1 MGIFDYFSKSPEKML
16 GDYFDKSI
24 MAAAKGVENPMI
36 AGVVVYHAI
45 AKTYD
50 SLKHDNAM
58 IQKCGL
64 SNSEYLQLLEKVLDK
79 KGREYLSNWDEMRR
93 GPEEDY
99 MDDRDY
105 LYDRDYMDLDF

>member
-1 MGIFDYFSKSPEKML
+1 MGIFDFFSKSPEKML

-24 MAAAKGVENPMI
+24 MTATNGVDNPMI
-36 AGVVVYHAI
+36 AGVVVYSTI

-64 SNSEYLQLLEKVLDK
+64 SNSDYLQLLEKVLNK
-79 KGREYLSNWDEMRR
+79 KGREYISNWDEMHSEQRQ
-93 GPEEDY
+93 
-99 MDDRDY
+99 DY
-105 LYDRDYMDLDF
+105 LDYDI

>member
-1 MGIFDYFSKSPEKML
+1 MGFFDLFSKSPEKML

-24 MAAAKGVENPMI
+24 MAAAKGVDNPMI
-36 AGVVVYHAI
+36 AGVVVYSTI

-64 SNSEYLQLLEKVLDK
+64 SNSDYLQLLEKVLDK

-93 GPEEDY
+93 EPERDY
-99 MDDRDY
+99 MDDRDF
-105 LYDRDYMDLDF
+105 MDLDF

>member
-1 MGIFDYFSKSPEKML
+1 MGIFDYFSKSPEKIL

-24 MAAAKGVENPMI
+24 MTAAKGVDNPMI
-36 AGVVVYHAI
+36 AGVVVYGAI

-64 SNSEYLQLLEKVLDK
+64 SNSDYLQLLEKVLDK

-93 GPEEDY
+93 EPEREYLDERDF
-99 MDDRDY
+99 MDDRDFI
-105 LYDRDYMDLDF
+105 DLDF

>member
-1 MGIFDYFSKSPEKML
+1 MGIFDLFSKSPEKML

-24 MAAAKGVENPMI
+24 MAEAKGVDNPMI

-50 SLKHDNAM
+50 SLKHNNAM

-64 SNSEYLQLLEKVLDK
+64 SNSDYLQLLEKVLNK
-79 KGREYLSNWDEMRR
+79 KGREYISNWDEMHSEQRQ
-93 GPEEDY
+93 
-99 MDDRDY
+99 DY
-105 LYDRDYMDLDF
+105 LDYDI

>member
-1 MGIFDYFSKSPEKML
+1 MGIFDFFSISPEKML

-24 MAAAKGVENPMI
+24 MAAAKGVDNPMI
-36 AGVVVYHAI
+36 AGVVVYSTI

-64 SNSEYLQLLEKVLDK
+64 TNSDYLQLLEKVLDK
-79 KGREYLSNWDEMRR
+79 KGREYLCNWDEMRR
-93 GPEEDY
+93 EPERDY
-99 MDDRDY
+99 MDDRDF
-105 LYDRDYMDLDF
+105 MDLDF

>member
-1 MGIFDYFSKSPEKML
+1 MGIFDFFSKSPEKML

-24 MAAAKGVENPMI
+24 MAEAKGVDNPMI

-50 SLKHDNAM
+50 SLKRDNAI

-64 SNSEYLQLLEKVLDK
+64 SNSEYLQLLEKVLNK
-79 KGREYLSNWDEMRR
+79 KGREYISNWDEMHSEQRQ
-93 GPEEDY
+93 
-99 MDDRDY
+99 DY
-105 LYDRDYMDLDF
+105 LGYDI

>member
-1 MGIFDYFSKSPEKML
+1 MGIFDFFSKSPEKML

-24 MAAAKGVENPMI
+24 MAAAKGVDNPMI
-36 AGVVVYHAI
+36 AGVVVYSTI

-64 SNSEYLQLLEKVLDK
+64 TNSDYLQLLEKVLDK
-79 KGREYLSNWDEMRR
+79 KGREYLCNWDEMRR
-93 GPEEDY
+93 EPERDY
-99 MDDRDY
+99 MDDRDF
-105 LYDRDYMDLDF
+105 MDLDF

>member
-24 MAAAKGVENPMI
+24 MTATNGVDNPMI
-36 AGVVVYHAI
+36 AGVVVYSTI

-64 SNSEYLQLLEKVLDK
+64 SNSDYLQLLEKVLDK

-105 LYDRDYMDLDF
+105 LYDRDFMDLDF

>member
-50 SLKHDNAM
+50 SLKHDYAM
-58 IQKCGL
+58 
-64 SNSEYLQLLEKVLDK
+64 
-79 KGREYLSNWDEMRR
+79 
-93 GPEEDY
+93 
-99 MDDRDY
+99 
-105 LYDRDYMDLDF
+105 LYDRDFMDLDF

>member
-1 MGIFDYFSKSPEKML
+1 MGIFDFLSKSPEKML
-16 GDYFDKSI
+16 EDYFDKSI
-24 MAAAKGVENPMI
+24 MAAAKGVDNPMI
-36 AGVVVYHAI
+36 AGVVVYSTI

-64 SNSEYLQLLEKVLDK
+64 SNSDYLQLLEKVLDK

-93 GPEEDY
+93 EPERDY
-99 MDDRDY
+99 MDDRDF
-105 LYDRDYMDLDF
+105 MDLDF

>member
-1 MGIFDYFSKSPEKML
+1 MGIFDFFSKSPEKML

-24 MAAAKGVENPMI
+24 MTATNGVDNPMI

-64 SNSEYLQLLEKVLDK
+64 SNSDYLQLLEKVLNK
-79 KGREYLSNWDEMRR
+79 KGREYISNWDEMHSEQRQ
-93 GPEEDY
+93 
-99 MDDRDY
+99 DY
-105 LYDRDYMDLDF
+105 LDYDI

>member
-1 MGIFDYFSKSPEKML
+1 MGLFDFFSKSPEKML

-24 MAAAKGVENPMI
+24 MAAANGVDNPMI
-36 AGVVVYHAI
+36 AGVVVYSAI

-64 SNSEYLQLLEKVLDK
+64 SNSDYLQLLEKVLDK

-93 GPEEDY
+93 GPEREYLDDIDF
-99 MDDRDY
+99 MDDRDFI
-105 LYDRDYMDLDF
+105 DLDF

>member
-1 MGIFDYFSKSPEKML
+1 MGFFDLFSKSPDKML

-24 MAAAKGVENPMI
+24 MTAVKGIDNPMI
-36 AGVVVYHAI
+36 AGVIVYSAI

-50 SLKHDNAM
+50 SLKHDDAM

-64 SNSEYLQLLEKVLDK
+64 SNPDYLQLLDKVLDK

-93 GPEEDY
+93 GPERDVIDDMDF
-99 MDDRDY
+99 MDDRDFIN
-105 LYDRDYMDLDF
+105 LDF

>member
-1 MGIFDYFSKSPEKML
+1 ML

-24 MAAAKGVENPMI
+24 MTATNGVDNPMI
-36 AGVVVYHAI
+36 AGVVVYSTI

-64 SNSEYLQLLEKVLDK
+64 SNSDYLQLLEKVLNK
-79 KGREYLSNWDEMRR
+79 KGREYLSNWDEMHSEQRQ
-93 GPEEDY
+93 
-99 MDDRDY
+99 DY
-105 LYDRDYMDLDF
+105 LDFDI